1 MRRLVTVLR
10 LVRFPLVWTALADVL
25 AGAAIASGRPGAFL
39 TVDILPLLVIS
50 PSLYLFGMG
59 MNDLVDRRQDTAAE
73 SDRPLARGEITVYG
87 AVMIVI
93 VLLGLVAI
101 AAAFVDRPTLA
112 MVVLTFAAIVIYNA
126 AAKKFPV
133 TAVVLMAACRV
144 CNALIGWSAVA
155 GHWQFHLGPRAP
167 HVWAL
172 LAGLAGLTAL
182 ASLFSALEKR
192 HGLKSVAGLRPSS
205 AVLACLLLLPVVGAV
220 CVAGSWAWSPWAAA
234 WLGATALCWLS
245 GALLRRLRPAEKP
258 GATP

>member
-10 LVRFPLVWTALADVL
+10 FVRFPLVWTALADVL

-59 MNDLVDRRQDTAAE
+59 MNDLVDLRQDTAAR
-73 SDRPLARGEITVYG
+73 SDRPLARGQTAGITVYG
-87 AVMIVI
+87 AVMIVA
-93 VLLGLVAI
+93 VLLGLASVG
-101 AAAFVDRPTLA
+101 AAFVDRPTLA

-126 AAKKFPV
+126 LAKRFTV
-133 TAVVLMAACRV
+133 TAVVFMAACRV

-155 GHWQFHLGPRAP
+155 GHWQFHRGPRAP
-167 HVWAL
+167 YVWAL
-172 LAGLAGLTAL
+172 LACLAGLTAL

-205 AVLACLLLLPVVGAV
+205 VVLACLLLLPVVDAV

-245 GALLRRLRPAEKP
+245 GALLRRRRPA
-258 GATP
+258 